1 MKLQMIAIEDGD
13 LTLADVIAAMKS
25 RVVIITKKGKPVLQI
40 TNVAGGDPEC
50 LALANDP
57 KFMKR
62 LAESERSYFREGGV
76 SSEQVLKELG
86 LSSKKTKR
94 RRPVPLA
101 SGTRSRRATSAVS
114 R

>member
-13 LTLADVIAAMKS
+13 LTLAEVIAMMKS
-25 RVVIITKKGKPVLQI
+25 RVAIITKKGKPVLQI

-57 KFMKR
+57 KFMKK
-62 LAESERSYFREGGV
+62 LADSERSYFREGGV
-76 SSEQVLKELG
+76 SSEQVLKEVA
-86 LSSKKTKR
+86 LSPKKSKR
-94 RRPVPLA
+94 RRPVPSA
-101 SGTRSRRATSAVS
+101 SGMRSRRATAAVS